1 MNALFTR
8 KELKALAFYNPEE
21 LANLLEIKPSTLRKY
36 SLMLEKKGYEFK
48 KNAQG
53 HRWYD
58 DTDIVSMRKLI
69 TFKNSNAMSLEDSI
83 DAVLL
88 WKKGGDIA
96 PADTT
101 HIALYNDTD
110 NNKNTLEEMRSKLD
124 QQQETI
130 EKLLNVVHELSK
142 QNTTIIQSLND
153 VHTKLEEEKQHRLEL
168 QNITQEEESSHDST
182 TEPTSFFQ
190 RLFNKKSKK

>member
-1 MNALFTR
+1 M
-8 KELKALAFYNPEE
+8 AFYNPEE
-21 LANLLEIKPSTLRKY
+21 LAKLLEIKPSTLRKY

-69 TFKNSNAMSLEDSI
+69 TFKNSNAMRLEDSI

-88 WKKGGDIA
+88 WKKGGDVA
-96 PADTT
+96 PSDTT
-101 HIALYNDTD
+101 HVALYNDTEGE
-110 NNKNTLEEMRSKLD
+110 NATLEEMRSKID

-153 VHTKLEEEKQHRLEL
+153 VHTKLEEEKQHRLEF
-168 QNITQEEESSHDST
+168 QSITHEEEAAHDNSV
-182 TEPTSFFQ
+182 EPTGFFQ
-190 RLFNKKSKK
+190 RLFNKKGKK